1 MFNPSYLIPRL
12 ARHFMPSGAT
22 RFLLRRGWMIRP
34 GLETRAPEAAA
45 QRYRDA
51 LAEVGIGLEGKRVL
65 VFGYGGAFAVGCA
78 LLEMGAAHVTL
89 CEKDAPTDDRRNLE
103 LLPRYPDYLRAAL
116 PGVGERVLP
125 NPQVLSLQQG
135 DIRQLAVQ
143 KAFEPVDV
151 VLSNSVYEHLD
162 DVEGITAAL
171 AALTRPDGAGL
182 HYVDLRDHFFR
193 YPFQML
199 FYSKPVWYGWLNPG
213 SNHNR
218 YRYPDYRRVFDR
230 HFGRV
235 EITVLERD
243 LEAFRAARMRIRPE
257 FLSGDEQVDA
267 ITLIKVLAREP
278 RA

>member
-34 GLETRAPEAAA
+34 GLETRDPDAAA
-45 QRYRDA
+45 RRYADA
-51 LAEVGIGLEGKRVL
+51 LAEEGIGLEGKRVL

-78 LLEMGAAHVTL
+78 LLELGAAHVTL

-103 LLPRYPDYLRAAL
+103 LLPRYPHYLRAA
-116 PGVGERVLP
+116 GERVLP
-125 NPQVLSLQQG
+125 NEAMLSLQQG
-135 DIRQLAVQ
+135 DIRQLAAQ
-143 KAFEPVDV
+143 KAIQPVDV

-171 AALTRPDGAGL
+171 AALTRPDGVQL

-218 YRYPDYRRVFDR
+218 YRFPDYARVFDR
-230 HFGRV
+230 YFRRAEISVLGREV
-235 EITVLERD
+235 
-243 LEAFRAARMRIRPE
+243 EAFLAARARIRPE

>member
-1 MFNPSYLIPRL
+1 MFNPSYLIPRM

-34 GLETRAPEAAA
+34 GLETRDPDAAA
-45 QRYRDA
+45 RRYADA
-51 LAEVGIGLEGKRVL
+51 LAEEGIGLEGKRVL

-103 LLPRYPDYLRAAL
+103 LLPRYPDYLRS
-116 PGVGERVLP
+116 VGERVLP
-125 NPQVLSLQQG
+125 NEAVLSLQQG
-135 DIRQLAVQ
+135 DIRQLAAQ
-143 KAFEPVDV
+143 KAFQPVDV

-171 AALTRPDGAGL
+171 AALTRPDGVQL

-199 FYSKPVWYGWLNPG
+199 FYSKAVWYGWLNPG

-218 YRYPDYRRVFDR
+218 YRYPDYARVFDR
-230 HFGRV
+230 YFARAEISVLGREV
-235 EITVLERD
+235 
-243 LEAFRAARMRIRPE
+243 EAFRAAKARIRPE